1 MSRLGDEVAR
11 MRLAKGLTQ
20 KQLAK
25 LAGVA
30 EAYIQDVESGKR
42 VMNDQLASRI
52 SKLLGGHF
60 GSEAPEMAEPEPVR
74 AAPRPLSAAA
84 RAAGNRQVAPQAQ
97 VVYSTEAQN
106 ESADAAKNP
115 IWSEA
120 FSQML
125 REVPV
130 YDPLMRKQT
139 GTRTMAVVSGKIEG
153 QPKEKVFWVEM
164 ADNAMIGYRI
174 QRTDVVFGVETRR
187 MDGDGFYFIAWNG
200 QRAIRQL
207 KAQPGGMIQIACHK
221 GAPVRET
228 VAITQIEIL
237 GRMLRVEVSLA

>member
-74 AAPRPLSAAA
+74 AAPRPLSATARTGVSRQAA
-84 RAAGNRQVAPQAQ
+84 PQ

-164 ADNAMIGYRI
+164 ADNDMIGYRI